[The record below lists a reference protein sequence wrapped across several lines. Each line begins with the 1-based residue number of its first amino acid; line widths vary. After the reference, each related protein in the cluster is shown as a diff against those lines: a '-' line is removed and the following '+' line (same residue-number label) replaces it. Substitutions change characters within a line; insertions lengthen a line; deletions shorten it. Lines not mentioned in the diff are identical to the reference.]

1 MGTGLLI
8 ARLLLAS
15 VFALAGVAKL
25 ADRAGSKQAVVDFGV
40 PAPLASPLAILLP
53 LCELV
58 VAVALIPTPTAWWGA
73 VGALA
78 LLLLFVMGIVLN
90 LARGHKP
97 DCHCFG

>member
-1 MGTGLLI
+1 MGTALLI

-40 PAPLASPLAILLP
+40 PAPLASPLAISLS

-58 VAVALIPTPTAWWGA
+58 VAVALIPTPTAW
-73 VGALA
+73 
-78 LLLLFVMGIVLN
+78 
-90 LARGHKP
+90 
-97 DCHCFG
+97 